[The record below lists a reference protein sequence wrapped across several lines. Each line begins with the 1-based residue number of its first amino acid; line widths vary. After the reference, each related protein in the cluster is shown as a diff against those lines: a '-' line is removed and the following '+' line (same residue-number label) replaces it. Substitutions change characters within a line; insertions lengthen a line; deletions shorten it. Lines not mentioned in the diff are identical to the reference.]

1 MSCVFCDVPV
11 DQIVAASELAY
22 AMRDHFPVNPG
33 HTLLIPKRHVET
45 WFEASGDERRALFEL
60 LDQVKAQLDAE
71 LKPDGYNIGINAG
84 RAAGQTVMHL
94 HVHLIPRFKGD
105 VEEPAGGV
113 RFVLPRR
120 GNYQRPGF
128 VPAEK
133 K

>member
-1 MSCVFCDVPV
+1 MSCVFCDVAA
-11 DQIVAASELAY
+11 DQIVVASELVY

-45 WFEASGDERRALFEL
+45 WFEASADEQRALFEL
-60 LDQVKAQLDAE
+60 LGQVKAQLDVE

-94 HVHLIPRFKGD
+94 HVHLIPRFVGD